1 MLDYFDAVKIGLT
14 ATPAAHSL
22 TLFREVVYR
31 YTTDE
36 AIDDGWLVEY
46 EPVKINSNV
55 RMQGA
60 FLKEGELV
68 GRVDTETGVE
78 KLDELE
84 DERAY
89 DSSQIERDITA
100 PDSNR
105 KIIAE
110 IAKYALAHET
120 ETGRFPKILIFA
132 ANDIPHTSH
141 AQQLVNIAREVF
153 NRGDDFVQKIT
164 GAKDVDR
171 PLQRIREFRNR
182 PEPKIVV
189 TVDMLSTGVDVPA
202 IEFIVFLRPVKSR
215 ILWTQMLGRGTR
227 RCDAINKKKFV
238 IFDCFNGTLIEYFK
252 NSTDFKIEMQK
263 DTVPIEEVIEN
274 IYNNVDRDYHVKVL
288 VRRLRRIERDMS
300 GEARERFAAFIPEGD
315 IGKFAGDIP
324 RAIKADF
331 SGAMKLLRDK
341 NFQELLLN
349 YPKAKRT
356 FLKGYE
362 IQDTVSSE
370 LVFRMGSE
378 YKKPEDYLVLFDR
391 FVKEH
396 QNEIEAIRILLARPK
411 KWNPKALDELKKK
424 LEQNQFRL
432 SDLQKAHRLVYH
444 KDLADIISMIKHAV
458 RKEEPVLSAEERV
471 DRAMSNVT
479 SGKTF
484 TAEQRQWL
492 DLIRHHLVEN
502 LTLDQEDFDLAPIF
516 EQRGG
521 LAVARNVFRDRFD
534 SLIEE
539 INYALAA

>member
-1 MLDYFDAVKIGLT
+1 
-14 ATPAAHSL
+14 
-22 TLFREVVYR
+22 
-31 YTTDE
+31 
-36 AIDDGWLVEY
+36 
-46 EPVKINSNV
+46 
-55 RMQGA
+55 MQGA
-60 FLKEGELV
+60 FLREGELV
-68 GRVDTETGVE
+68 GRVDTDTGVE

-84 DERAY
+84 DERDY
-89 DSSQIERDITA
+89 DSGQIEKDITA

-105 KIIAE
+105 KIIEE
-110 IAKYALAHET
+110 IAKYAYAHET

-153 NRGDDFVQKIT
+153 SRGDDFVQKIT

-189 TVDMLSTGVDVPA
+189 TVDMLSTGVDVPV

-263 DTVPIEEVIEN
+263 DTVPLEEVIEN

-300 GEARERFAAFIPEGD
+300 GEARERFAAFIPDGD
-315 IGKFAGDIP
+315 IGKFAGELP
-324 RAIKADF
+324 NKLKADF
-331 SGAMKLLRDK
+331 SGVMKLLRDK
-341 NFQELLLN
+341 NVQDLLLN
-349 YPKAKRT
+349 YPRAKRT

-362 IQDTVSSE
+362 VQDTVSSE

-396 QNEIEAIRILLARPK
+396 QDEIDAIRILLARPK

-444 KDLADIISMIKHAV
+444 KDMADIISMIKHAV

-471 DRAMSNVT
+471 DRAMSKVT

-484 TAEQRQWL
+484 TDEQRRWL
-492 DLIRHHLVEN
+492 DLIRHHLAEN

-521 LAVARNVFRDRFD
+521 LAAARKVFRDQFEP
-534 SLIEE
+534 LIEE